1 MATLSLTEFDLH
13 LLAEGKHQRSYEKLG
28 AHLREVDGVRGVQFA
43 VWAPDAQEVSVVGDF
58 NGWRPGVHKLAVHA
72 GAGVWE
78 GFFPGVRQ
86 GDLYKYHVVSRYNGY
101 SADKADPYGFAAEI
115 RPNTASK
122 VWDLGGYEWGDAGW
136 LRDRARIQ
144 AVDAPASI

>member
-1 MATLSLTEFDLH
+1 MAFVVFSSPFGLLTH
-13 LLAEGKHQRSYEKLG
+13 RK
-28 AHLREVDGVRGVQFA
+28 
-43 VWAPDAQEVSVVGDF
+43 SVVGDF
-58 NGWRPGVHKLAVHA
+58 NGWRPGVHNLSVHP

-78 GFFPGVRQ
+78 GFFPEIRH

-122 VWDLGGYEWGDAGW
+122 VWDLGG
-136 LRDRARIQ
+136 
-144 AVDAPASI
+144 